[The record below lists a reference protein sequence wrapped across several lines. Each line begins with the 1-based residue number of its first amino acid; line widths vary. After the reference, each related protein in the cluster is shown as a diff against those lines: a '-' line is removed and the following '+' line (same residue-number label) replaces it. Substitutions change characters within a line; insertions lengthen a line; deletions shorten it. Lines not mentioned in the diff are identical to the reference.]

1 MRTRNV
7 VVAAVVVGML
17 AVFGIGYALAQRPG
31 GGGPGGGG
39 RPDAAQMQQ
48 RMMDRMKET
57 LGSSDEEWKVL
68 QPLVEKVM
76 TLSRELTT
84 GGRGV
89 GANRRG
95 GQPDAATEAAA
106 PQSDVAKATQ
116 DLRTTL
122 DNKDA
127 AADVIKAKLTALR
140 EAREK
145 AKQELTKAQ
154 DSLREI
160 LTVRQ
165 EAVLVMNGTLE

>member
-31 GGGPGGGG
+31 GGGPGGQGNG
-39 RPDAAQMQQ
+39 QQ
-48 RMMDRMKET
+48 RMMERMKES
-57 LGSSDEEWKVL
+57 LGAGDEEWKLL
-68 QPLVEKVM
+68 QPRLEKVM
-76 TLSRELTT
+76 TLSRELS
-84 GGRGV
+84 
-89 GANRRG
+89 GARMFGNRPRG
-95 GQPDAATEAAA
+95 GEQPAA
-106 PQSDVAKATQ
+106 PQSDLVKARQ
-116 DLRTTL
+116 DLQTTL
-122 DNKDA
+122 ENKDA

-165 EAVLVMNGTLE
+165 EAVLVMNGTIE